1 MNPWKLYDDL
11 IAGIAPD
18 IKVKG
23 CNTGYNWTTVTT
35 HEDAIGLAMTI
46 PVFSL
51 PYCFQKQIAGTPLK
65 KLALLSKSWNFV
77 EAAIGVAAI
86 GAYYNHPGRAKS
98 CGVLHPG
105 LCHGKGDAFDLYQK
119 EVKGKKAAI
128 VGHFPMLE
136 QRFGSICHMTILER
150 SPQWGDYPDT
160 ACEYI
165 LGEQDYVFITGCTL
179 VNKTMPRLL
188 ELSRNAK
195 VVLVGPSTIMS
206 PVLFEY
212 GVHGLSGLLVED
224 VTRCENVL
232 REGNTMALFDVG
244 EMVDY
249 ICPSK

>member
-1 MNPWKLYDDL
+1 MNPWRLYDDL
-11 IAGIAPD
+11 IGGIPD
-18 IKVKG
+18 SIIATG

-35 HEDAIGLAMTI
+35 DEASIGLAMTT

-51 PYCFQKQIAGTPLK
+51 PYSFQKQVAGTSLK
-65 KLALLSKSWNFV
+65 QLATLSKSWNFI

-86 GAYYNHPGRAKS
+86 GAYYNHPSRARG
-98 CGVLHPG
+98 CGIEHPG
-105 LCHGKGDAFDLYQK
+105 VCEGKREAFNLYQE
-119 EVKGKKAAI
+119 EVKGRKVVI

-136 QRFGSICHMTILER
+136 QRFGPICDMTILER
-150 SPQWGDYPDT
+150 NPQWGDVPDT

-188 ELSRNAK
+188 ALSQNAK

-206 PVLFEY
+206 PMLFDY
-212 GVHGLSGLLVED
+212 GVYGLSGLLVED
-224 VTRCENVL
+224 VKRCENVL
-232 REGNTMALFDVG
+232 REGNTTALFDVG

-249 ICPSK
+249 IRLSK